1 MRTKG
6 FTIMYKKLLN
16 CVLLGLVLTSCDG
29 VKPRISVVCEENRV
43 GNCIVKW
50 ETTPAIEGDVK
61 VYASTDPENIPEDEP
76 VATAPI
82 GNQWMTVV
90 TDDPTRRYYFS
101 LVFGDKYRVRTA
113 ARNIIIPGV
122 QNFRDLGGYPS
133 YETHKRLR
141 WGMLYRSAAID
152 SPDECAVRELKNIG
166 IKTIVDFRSVGE
178 IGRQSAWSKDFRM
191 IRVPI
196 PVDELKRIPEAVRA
210 GRVKSDTVYRVV
222 ERVNR
227 ELMRKYTREFR
238 QVFDVLLEAENYPV
252 VLHCSSG
259 NGRTGIVSALVLSAL
274 GVNPE
279 TIMDDYR
286 LSNIYLDIPTASRY
300 AYRLPVSSQEAI
312 TTMLTAREDF
322 LNAAREEIE
331 NTYGDVD
338 TYLRE
343 GLELS
348 RKDIR
353 NLQRILLTPME

>member
-1 MRTKG
+1 
-6 FTIMYKKLLN
+6 MYKELLN
-16 CVLLGLVLTSCDG
+16 CVLFGLLLTSCER
-29 VKPRISVVCEENRV
+29 VKPRITVACEENKV

-61 VYASTDPENIPEDEP
+61 VYASTDPDNIPEDEP
-76 VATAPI
+76 VATARI
-82 GNQWMTVV
+82 ANQWITVV

-101 LVFGDKYRVRTA
+101 LVFADKYRFRTA
-113 ARNIIIPGV
+113 ARNVIIPGI
-122 QNFRDLGGYPS
+122 QNFRDLGGYPA
-133 YETHKRLR
+133 YESHKRLR

-152 SPDECAVRELKNIG
+152 NPDECVVRELKNIG
-166 IKTIVDFRSVGE
+166 IKTIVDFRCAGE
-178 IGRQSAWSKDFRM
+178 SGGQGAWSKGFH
-191 IRVPI
+191 RVQIPI
-196 PVDELKRIPEAVRA
+196 SMDELKRIPEAVRV
-210 GRVKSDTVYRVV
+210 GKVKSDTVYRVV

-238 QVFDVLLEAENYPV
+238 QMFDVLLDPDNYPV

-259 NGRTGIVSALVLSAL
+259 NGRTGIVSALVLAAL
-274 GVNPE
+274 GVSPE
-279 TIMDDYR
+279 VIMDDYC
-286 LSNIYLDIPTASRY
+286 LSNKYLDIPTASRY
-300 AYRLPVSSQEAI
+300 AYRLPVSSQEAV

-322 LNAAREEIE
+322 LNAARQEVESL
-331 NTYGDVD
+331 YGDVD

>member
-1 MRTKG
+1 
-6 FTIMYKKLLN
+6 MYKELLN
-16 CVLLGLVLTSCDG
+16 CVLLGLLLASCDG
-29 VKPRISVVCEENRV
+29 VKPRISVACEENKV

-82 GNQWMTVV
+82 AHQWMTVV

-101 LVFGDKYRVRTA
+101 LVFADKYRVRTA
-113 ARNIIIPGV
+113 ARNVIIPGI
-122 QNFRDLGGYPS
+122 QNFRDLGGYPA
-133 YETHKRLR
+133 YETRKRVR

-152 SPDECAVRELKNIG
+152 SPDECAVRELQNIG
-166 IKTIVDFRSVGE
+166 IKTIVDFRSADE
-178 IGRQSAWSKDFRM
+178 AGRQGAWSKKFH
-191 IRVPI
+191 RVQIPI
-196 PVDELKRIPEAVRA
+196 PVDELKEIPEAVRM
-210 GRVKSDTVYRVV
+210 GEVKSDTVYRVV

-227 ELMRKYTREFR
+227 ELMRKYKHEFR
-238 QVFDVLLEAENYPV
+238 RVFDVLLEPENYPV

-279 TIMDDYR
+279 IIMEDYR
-286 LSNIYLDIPTASRY
+286 LSNEYLDIPSSSRY
-300 AYRLPVSSQEAI
+300 AYRLPAPSQEAI
-312 TTMLTAREDF
+312 TTMLTAREGF
-322 LNAAREEIE
+322 LNAAREEVE
-331 NTYGDVD
+331 QMYGDID

-353 NLQRILLTPME
+353 SLQRILLVSME